1 MTSCTDHP
9 YVPVPVAEVVQPSF
23 VAVTDDDVTQLP
35 QVSTHCGF
43 DETTIERIK
52 SLGFTDG
59 MVESLKETVTKFPY
73 RFWVLD
79 NSGSMLKT
87 DGYCTSSSKRMVQCT
102 RWEEIKECVNY
113 HINLAALLLAPTNFR
128 LLNNP
133 GHRVGGQ
140 KFAVASGKEEVSVE
154 VDQAMNIMSKISPY
168 GGTPLTN
175 HVYNIRDTIA
185 AMKDDLEREG
195 KKVGIVLATDGL
207 PTDASRNGF
216 VQSLRSL
223 EQLPVWLVIRLSTNE
238 DNVINF
244 YNDLD
249 NELELSMDILDDFCG
264 EAAEV
269 YKYNP
274 WINYGLPLHRL
285 REMGC
290 HNRLLDIIDERALTH
305 DELQEFCLFIFGL
318 GKCDGL
324 EDPTINWDKFL
335 ENVNRIMKKE
345 DLQFNPIKKKM
356 TDWIDVNELHIKYGN
371 PNSIELLYYHRESIF
386 YSGILLFFL
395 LFLDW

>member
-1 MTSCTDHP
+1 M
-9 YVPVPVAEVVQPSF
+9 
-23 VAVTDDDVTQLP
+23 
-35 QVSTHCGF
+35 
-43 DETTIERIK
+43 
-52 SLGFTDG
+52 
-59 MVESLKETVTKFPY
+59 
-73 RFWVLD
+73 
-79 NSGSMLKT
+79 
-87 DGYCTSSSKRMVQCT
+87 
-102 RWEEIKECVNY
+102 
-113 HINLAALLLAPTNFR
+113 
-128 LLNNP
+128 
-133 GHRVGGQ
+133 
-140 KFAVASGKEEVSVE
+140 
-154 VDQAMNIMSKISPY
+154 
-168 GGTPLTN
+168 
-175 HVYNIRDTIA
+175 
-185 AMKDDLEREG
+185 
-195 KKVGIVLATDGL
+195 LATDGL

-305 DELQEFCLFIFGL
+305 DELREFCLFIFGL

-324 EDPTINWDKFL
+324 EDPAINWDKFL

-371 PNSIELLYYHRESIF
+371 PNSIELLYYNRENIF
-386 YSGILLFFL
+386 ISGILLFF
-395 LFLDW
+395 FFFFSGDSGW